1 MFLLAALATM
11 PSFACQKE
19 MQPDQKNNL
28 FEMAVSISSPITAE
42 V

>member
-1 MFLLAALATM
+1 MHKNSKCLFLLAALATM

-28 FEMAVSISSPITAE
+28 F
-42 V
+42 